1 MSDKNVSK
9 DVIFEE
15 SLPNWALIDEVSVTL
30 LESGLARF
38 PTLQALL
45 PSIIAFDAK
54 SLEATQRSQK
64 LLRISQLQIE
74 YLLKSQHQLLQRI
87 AKLDDELRSRR
98 KEVKQLKE
106 SITRDDASF
115 FRVVVLN
122 LFETLL
128 ALMAPSSKTFPT
140 LLTTPV
146 NSGSGR
152 CLVDLP
158 SPEQHCLAAL
168 PLFRNLAFRQD
179 VVRLFVDVIVCRTSD
194 KRTSGMICP
203 SSSDGEEA
211 SGHGCRR
218 DESRSR
224 RWLSTFPSPSNGC
237 SLWVPENNRL

>member
-115 FRVVVLN
+115 FRYKGQLSDKA
-122 LFETLL
+122 TLI
-128 ALMAPSSKTFPT
+128 
-140 LLTTPV
+140 
-146 NSGSGR
+146 
-152 CLVDLP
+152 
-158 SPEQHCLAAL
+158 
-168 PLFRNLAFRQD
+168 
-179 VVRLFVDVIVCRTSD
+179 VIV
-194 KRTSGMICP
+194 K
-203 SSSDGEEA
+203 
-211 SGHGCRR
+211 H
-218 DESRSR
+218 
-224 RWLSTFPSPSNGC
+224 
-237 SLWVPENNRL
+237 

>member
-115 FRVVVLN
+115 FRV
-122 LFETLL
+122 
-128 ALMAPSSKTFPT
+128 
-140 LLTTPV
+140 
-146 NSGSGR
+146 GSHIFIV
-152 CLVDLP
+152 VDLVLDCKHLVQYKGQL
-158 SPEQHCLAAL
+158 SDKATLI
-168 PLFRNLAFRQD
+168 
-179 VVRLFVDVIVCRTSD
+179 VIV
-194 KRTSGMICP
+194 K
-203 SSSDGEEA
+203 
-211 SGHGCRR
+211 H
-218 DESRSR
+218 
-224 RWLSTFPSPSNGC
+224 
-237 SLWVPENNRL
+237 